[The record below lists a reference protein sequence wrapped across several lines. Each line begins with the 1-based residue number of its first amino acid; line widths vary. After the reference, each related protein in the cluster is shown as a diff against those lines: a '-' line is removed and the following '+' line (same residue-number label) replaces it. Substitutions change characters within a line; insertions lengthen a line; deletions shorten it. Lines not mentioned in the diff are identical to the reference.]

1 MAEEVGQRLLPA
13 FNTTTGLPYPKVSCL
28 RAHVMHFDIS
38 LDAVFLNIHN
48 RAYCLI
54 IVLYSTHT
62 VAVLIMV

>member
-13 FNTTTGLPYPKVSCL
+13 FNTTTGLPYPKVSCT
-28 RAHVMHFDIS
+28 RAHMHFDIS
-38 LDAVFLNIHN
+38 LDAVFLVIHN

-54 IVLYSTHT
+54 IVLCSTHT